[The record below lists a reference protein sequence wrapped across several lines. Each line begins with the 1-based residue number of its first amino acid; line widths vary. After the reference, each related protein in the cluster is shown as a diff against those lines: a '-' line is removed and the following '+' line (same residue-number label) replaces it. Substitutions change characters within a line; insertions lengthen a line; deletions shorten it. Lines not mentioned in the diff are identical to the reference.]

1 MSSAVAE
8 RGHCKDFTL
17 RRRSLERKRGDDLW
31 LHHSVDECGVF
42 EKNFDIPFSTVL
54 ERALDAFPSIA
65 MDSDVLS
72 GTPRIAGTR
81 IPVYMVLDAV
91 EFYGTMEGAL
101 KSYPDLTKQQIKDAV
116 AFAGAILE
124 HPVEHES

>member
-31 LHHSVDECGVF
+31 LHHSIDERGVF

-54 ERALDAFPSIA
+54 QRALDSFPSIS

-72 GTPRIAGTR
+72 GTTRIAGMR
-81 IPVYMVLDAV
+81 LPVYMVLDAV
-91 EFYGTMEGAL
+91 YSLHT
-101 KSYPDLTKQQIKDAV
+101 SAV
-116 AFAGAILE
+116 LL
-124 HPVEHES
+124 